1 MSKVSVERANV
12 EGKRVLLRCDF
23 NVPYD
28 ENGEISD
35 TRRIDESLKTIKY
48 LIEKGA
54 RVVLC
59 SHFRRPNGVYSDE
72 FSLKK
77 VAECLSKK
85 LGKKVPLSND
95 VVGEDSHNLV
105 SSLSNGDVFLLEN
118 LRFEIGEQEN
128 DSNFAK
134 NLASLAD
141 IYVDDAFGT
150 CHREHASIVG
160 VPKILESYCGFLIQK
175 EVKSISSVINN
186 PVRPFISILGG
197 AKVSDKIGVI
207 KNLVEKVDA
216 FIIGGGM
223 TYTFMNALGYQVGDS
238 ICETSKLS
246 LAKEIISLTKE
257 KGVKLF
263 LPVDCKI
270 GKEYAPDTDTQ
281 IVDSDKIPDGWQG
294 LDIGPKTIDIFSEE
308 LKKAGSVLWNG
319 TMGVSEWSAFAE
331 GTFSLANV
339 LAKSS
344 AKVVI
349 GGGDTAAAVRKAG
362 VDSKMY
368 HISTGGGASLQF
380 LEGKELPG
388 IASLPNE

>member
-105 SSLSNGDVFLLEN
+105 SSLSNSDVCLLEN

-160 VPKILESYCGFLIQK
+160 VPKILKSYCGFLIQK